1 MRRGLLLFALL
12 LIAAFAAGPAFGS
25 AIIGRDVSHAT
36 LAIDRHGHAHV
47 TYRVGGRT
55 KVLTASGA
63 INARA
68 PNRSVPQ
75 VKFTIR
81 YGRRGNGA
89 CLQYDGPPLAWLLE
103 ACKAPDGSYWA
114 LQSWVRLKPNYGG
127 TTGATELHL
136 SHWRGPL
143 AVLTIYQNW
152 AERRYRHRN
161 EYRAPWPRRLLGTHG
176 AAFQDRDGTVC
187 RTWRNELGSKRKS
200 L

>member
-1 MRRGLLLFALL
+1 MRRGLLLSALL

-47 TYRVGGRT
+47 TFRVGGRT
-55 KVLTASGA
+55 KVLTASDA

-68 PNRSVPQ
+68 PSRSVPQ
-75 VKFTIR
+75 VKFKIR
-81 YGRRGNGA
+81 YGQRGNGV

-143 AVLTIYQNW
+143 AILTIYQNW
-152 AERRYRHRN
+152 AERST
-161 EYRAPWPRRLLGTHG
+161 ATSL
-176 AAFQDRDGTVC
+176 AA
-187 RTWRNELGSKRKS
+187 
-200 L
+200 